1 MQLNRLVTLSVSYTR
16 LSLADSV
23 HLESLREIQIEDAL
37 VKVAGAKDN
46 LCLFACVYNSM
57 RSKAARFA
65 MAGGNVNNPT
75 ARFVEIAQQNSRS
88 LDRSVEGYTSN
99 DMGNYLQWLK
109 HVKLIRGYKWKA
121 CREGMLENV
130 LLRPTKFQS
139 PNTACIFFGATTP
152 TDCRD
157 LMKKKLG
164 WFERSTKKENWGEK
178 RRSKELIQYYEA
190 NLAKSMKQR
199 SQDSDLAHGVAV

>member
-1 MQLNRLVTLSVSYTR
+1 
-16 LSLADSV
+16 
-23 HLESLREIQIEDAL
+23 
-37 VKVAGAKDN
+37 
-46 LCLFACVYNSM
+46 M

-157 LMKKKLG
+157 VMKKKLG

-178 RRSKELIQYYEA
+178 RRSKELIQYYEG

-199 SQDSDLAHGVAV
+199 SQSCDLAHGVAVGVDEGESIWLYDNGKKNWKRLYSIKDFAECMLSYWRSYVLEIDVGREEPSD